1 MIVIPT
7 VRLAILADARTIAEM
22 SRDFIEHGLGW
33 SWSQSRVAHSIQ
45 DKATNV
51 AVIHQR
57 GCLYGFG
64 IMHYGEDTAHLALLC
79 VQPSQRRRGLG
90 ALLTSWLEKSAL
102 TAGIGTI
109 RVEARADNPKAIA
122 FYRKQGYDDT
132 GRVPGYYR
140 GAIDAVRFEKR
151 LWSSN
156 P

>member
-7 VRLAILADARTIAEM
+7 VRLARPADARGIAEM

-33 SWSQSRVAHSIQ
+33 SWSQSRVAHAIQ

-51 AVIHQR
+51 AVIQR
-57 GCLYGFG
+57 GGCLYGFG

-79 VQPSQRRRGLG
+79 VQPSQQCRGLG
-90 ALLTSWLEKSAL
+90 TLLTSWLEKPAL
-102 TAGIGTI
+102 TAGIATI
-109 RVEARADNPKAIA
+109 HVEARADNPKAIA
-122 FYRKQGYDDT
+122 FYRKQGYDDA

-151 LWSSN
+151 LCSRN